1 LNQYLL
7 LIKTNFI
14 FMKNLS
20 ILVALALSSN
30 LFFTAC
36 KSEASKEESEALAA
50 AGIPEG
56 GFTSAEDVQ
65 KASQGMMD
73 KFKNGMPD
81 AGNETYEKI
90 DCRLGGQIEV
100 PNSKDWTREGNEW
113 HNEKMDATVFIQDL
127 AMSGDFTT
135 KVNLTQITKSILEA
149 NKRDAPKFEDIKHMT
164 EERGENVIVNFMGKF
179 DNGTQYITKDIAL
192 TSKTKGSIA
201 IMGRAKAQNAAY
213 IMSLVEYMATS
224 NLKYQNQ

>member
-1 LNQYLL
+1 
-7 LIKTNFI
+7 
-14 FMKNLS
+14 MKNLS
-20 ILVALALSSN
+20 ILLALAISSN
-30 LFFTAC
+30 LIFISC
-36 KSEASKEESEALAA
+36 KSETSKAESEAMEA

-73 KFKNGMPD
+73 KYKNGMAG

-90 DCRLGGQIEV
+90 DFRLGGQIEV
-100 PNSKDWTREGNEW
+100 PNSKDWTRDGNEW
-113 HNEKMDATVFIQDL
+113 HNEKMDATIFIQDL

-135 KVNLTQITKSILEA
+135 EENLTQITNSVLEA

-164 EERGENVIVNFMGKF
+164 EERGKNVIVNFMGKF
-179 DNGTQYITKDIAL
+179 DNGTPYITKDLAL
-192 TSKTKGSIA
+192 TSKTKGSVA

-224 NLKYQNQ
+224 NLKYENK